1 MSLRGEALDR
11 IKKAE
16 KYVGVSADFA
26 MAQIFCDPAP
36 SPARS
41 GIMFEA
47 PDALC
52 DDSLEAPVAP
62 ARVSEGTSSCRE
74 SDRVTGEAYS
84 ETTVWML
91 AVRDQRDKVAFGR
104 LFDHFAPRL
113 KGVICR
119 SGLPPAQAEDIVQD
133 VMLTVWRKA
142 HMFDPGRAQ
151 VSAWIY
157 QIARNR
163 QIDILRKHPRPVPEE
178 LKPVEDTE
186 EDASQVVAL
195 EQETQALRAALKTLK
210 PAQRDM
216 VERAYLGELT
226 HAEIKAE
233 TGLPLGTIKSRIRLG
248 LEKLRHEL
256 KGTERK

>member
-1 MSLRGEALDR
+1 LRDEAFFYDLLDEAVR
-11 IKKAE
+11 TE
-16 KYVGVSADFA
+16 G
-26 MAQIFCDPAP
+26 
-36 SPARS
+36 
-41 GIMFEA
+41 MFEA
-47 PDALC
+47 SAALC
-52 DDSLEAPVAP
+52 EDPLDARAPTASVG
-62 ARVSEGTSSCRE
+62 EGTSGCRE

-91 AVRDQRDKVAFGR
+91 AVRDDRDKAAFGR

-119 SGLPPAQAEDIVQD
+119 SGVSPAQAEDIVQD
-133 VMLTVWRKA
+133 VMLTVWRKS

-163 QIDILRKHPRPVPEE
+163 QIDILRKEKRPVPEE

-186 EDASQVVAL
+186 DDASQVVAL
-195 EQETQALRAALKTLK
+195 EQETQALRAALQTLK
-210 PAQRDM
+210 PAQREM

-256 KGTERK
+256 KGTQRS

>member
-1 MSLRGEALDR
+1 MKVMFDVSEDVLLEDR
-11 IKKAE
+11 
-16 KYVGVSADFA
+16 
-26 MAQIFCDPAP
+26 
-36 SPARS
+36 
-41 GIMFEA
+41 
-47 PDALC
+47 
-52 DDSLEAPVAP
+52 LEAEAAP
-62 ARVSEGTSSCRE
+62 ARVGDGAKRARE
-74 SDRVTGEAYS
+74 NILVTGEPYA

-91 AVRDQRDKVAFGR
+91 AVRDQRDKVAFGH

-163 QIDILRKHPRPVPEE
+163 QIDVLRKERRPVPEE
-178 LKPVEDTE
+178 LKPAETAED
-186 EDASQVVAL
+186 DASQIVAL
-195 EQETQALRAALKTLK
+195 EEETTALRAALNRLK
-210 PAQRDM
+210 PAQREM

-226 HAEIKAE
+226 HAEIRAE

-256 KGTERK
+256 KGTDRT